1 MNTPEDHQNEP
12 PILPGRNIPAD
23 WQRQVTDFLGGNMS
37 MNRKG
42 ALREKINGN
51 PEFMTYVSGLAAT
64 EARLAAL
71 LAESRYQEA
80 EPKEPPAWALE
91 RLRGAVVQVNRSGA
105 PREGALARFLAWIQ
119 ELTGIGGK
127 GSSKALHESPDD
139 FGDIL
144 GAALP
149 RKRFSRPAK
158 MEAQPPLP
166 IENDLTARK
175 PESKSWLT
183 VPRFV
188 LAGSAFAIAA
198 VLVIVLPKLGKQ
210 SSELVADSAEIKRL
224 LNLSPETFIASV
236 GSPNVVR
243 SAGRYIYSPSGVT
256 SQIDPIVLLSPD
268 LNPQNIKIEV
278 SVPGN
283 PEWIPIQ
290 GDFSGVPQPLSKILQ
305 KSPGLQAGEVYQI
318 RLIARGE
325 IVSEETFR
333 MSDQLDLQVPESPS
347 ALLQASLGAVN
358 DVPPRPGDALGL
370 LAQLPEKYQ
379 NDQAVIRVRYK
390 ALTQIGAFSEAN
402 NCRNRIR

>member
-1 MNTPEDHQNEP
+1 MNTPENHQNEP
-12 PILPGRNIPAD
+12 PILPDRNIPAD
-23 WQRQVTDFLGGNMS
+23 WQRFITDFLCGNM
-37 MNRKG
+37 NLNQKG
-42 ALREKINGN
+42 ALREKINVN
-51 PEFMTYVSGLAAT
+51 PEFLAYVSGLAAT

-105 PREGALARFLAWIQ
+105 GREGVLARFLSWIQ

-127 GSSKALHESPDD
+127 GSGKVPHETPDVIGSAAIRGIPAAPLKPIIGD
-139 FGDIL
+139 F
-144 GAALP
+144 ATP
-149 RKRFSRPAK
+149 
-158 MEAQPPLP
+158 
-166 IENDLTARK
+166 K
-175 PESKSWLT
+175 PESRSWFT
-183 VPRFV
+183 VPRLV
-188 LAGSAFAIAA
+188 LAGSVAALVA
-198 VLVIVLPKLGKQ
+198 VLVIVLPKLGNQ
-210 SSELVADSAEIKRL
+210 SSELMADSAEIKRL

-243 SAGRYIYSPSGVT
+243 SAGSYIYSPSGVT
-256 SQIDPIVLLSPD
+256 SQADPVVLLSSD
-268 LNPQNIKIEV
+268 LNLREVKIEV
-278 SVPGN
+278 VAMGK
-283 PEWIPIQ
+283 PEWLPLK
-290 GDFSGVPQPLSKILQ
+290 GNLSGVPQPLSKILQ
-305 KSPGLQAGEVYQI
+305 KSPSLQAGEVYQI

-390 ALTQIGAFSEAN
+390 ALTQIGAVSEAN
-402 NCRNRIR
+402 NYRNRIR

>member
-23 WQRQVTDFLGGNMS
+23 WQRFITDFLCGNMN
-37 MNRKG
+37 MNQKG

-51 PEFMTYVSGLAAT
+51 PEFLAYVSGLAAT

-105 PREGALARFLAWIQ
+105 GREGVLVRFLGWIQ

-127 GSSKALHESPDD
+127 GSGKALHESPDD
-139 FGDIL
+139 FRDIL

-149 RKRFSRPAK
+149 QKRFSRPAK
-158 MEAQPPLP
+158 MQVQPPLP

-188 LAGSAFAIAA
+188 LAGSAFAIVA
-198 VLVIVLPKLGKQ
+198 VLVIVLPKLGNQ
-210 SSELVADSAEIKRL
+210 SSELMADSAEIKRL

-243 SAGRYIYSPSGVT
+243 SAGSYIYSPSGVT
-256 SQIDPIVLLSPD
+256 SQADPVVLLSSD
-268 LNPQNIKIEV
+268 LNLREVKIEV
-278 SVPGN
+278 VAMGK
-283 PEWIPIQ
+283 PEWMPLK
-290 GDFSGVPQPLSKILQ
+290 GDLSGVPQPLSKIVQ
-305 KSPGLQAGEVYQI
+305 KNSGLQAGEVYQI

-333 MSDQLDLQVPESPS
+333 MSDQLEQQVPESPS
-347 ALLQASLGAVN
+347 ALLQVSFEAVN

-390 ALTQIGAFSEAN
+390 ALTQIGAVSEAN
-402 NCRNRIR
+402 NYRNRIR

>member
-23 WQRQVTDFLGGNMS
+23 WQRQVTDFLGGNLTQDL
-37 MNRKG
+37 KL
-42 ALREKINGN
+42 ALKNKINGN

-64 EARLAAL
+64 EARLATL

-105 PREGALARFLAWIQ
+105 RREGVLARFLSWIQ

-127 GSSKALHESPDD
+127 GSGKVTHETPDVIGSAAIRGIPAAPLKPIIGD
-139 FGDIL
+139 F
-144 GAALP
+144 ATP
-149 RKRFSRPAK
+149 
-158 MEAQPPLP
+158 
-166 IENDLTARK
+166 K
-175 PESKSWLT
+175 PESRSWLT
-183 VPRFV
+183 VPRLV
-188 LAGSAFAIAA
+188 LAGSVAALVA
-198 VLVIVLPKLGKQ
+198 VLVIVLPKLGNQ
-210 SSELVADSAEIKRL
+210 SSELMADSAEIKRL

-243 SAGRYIYSPSGVT
+243 SAGSYIYSPSGVT
-256 SQIDPIVLLSPD
+256 SQADPVVLLSSD
-268 LNPQNIKIEV
+268 LNLREVKIEV
-278 SVPGN
+278 VAMGK
-283 PEWIPIQ
+283 PEWMPLK
-290 GDFSGVPQPLSKILQ
+290 GDLSGVPQPLSKILQ

-390 ALTQIGAFSEAN
+390 ALTQIGAVSEAN
-402 NCRNRIR
+402 NYRNRIR

>member
-1 MNTPEDHQNEP
+1 
-12 PILPGRNIPAD
+12 
-23 WQRQVTDFLGGNMS
+23 MS

-51 PEFMTYVSGLAAT
+51 PKFMTYVSGLAAT

-91 RLRGAVVQVNRSGA
+91 RLRGAVVQVNRSGT

-127 GSSKALHESPDD
+127 GSSKVPQETPDVI
-139 FGDIL
+139 GS
-144 GAALP
+144 AAIGRCIPCSTIPAAP
-149 RKRFSRPAK
+149 RK
-158 MEAQPPLP
+158 P
-166 IENDLTARK
+166 IVGDFAAPK
-175 PESKSWLT
+175 PESRSWLT

-188 LAGSAFAIAA
+188 LAGSVAALLA
-198 VLVIVLPKLGKQ
+198 VLVIVLPKLGNQ
-210 SSELVADSAEIKRL
+210 SSELMADSAEIKRL